1 VGDGWLSM
9 VNEAKTRLQRGKEIA
24 EQINILGDDGVPVD
38 YHVTFWKSELIDFV
52 ILQQDA
58 FDEVDAVTPLER
70 QQEILK
76 LVTDI
81 CRDEYEFEDFQQVT
95 DFFKKAINICKQ
107 MNYSVFK
114 SEKYNAYYAELQQ
127 HLATKQA

>member
-1 VGDGWLSM
+1 M
-9 VNEAKTRLQRGKEIA
+9 
-24 EQINILGDDGVPVD
+24 
-38 YHVTFWKSELIDFV
+38 
-52 ILQQDA
+52 
-58 FDEVDAVTPLER
+58 
-70 QQEILK
+70 
-76 LVTDI
+76 TDI
-81 CRDEYEFEDFQQVT
+81 CRDEYEFENFQQVT